1 MRPRRIAAALL
12 AVASLTVLAGCSSD
26 PLAEQYRE
34 GSAKGYI
41 SGDGSTE
48 EFAAGDRGEPIDF
61 EGLTDAGTT
70 VSSADYRGEVLVV
83 NFWYAE
89 CAPCR
94 VEAPDLAR
102 LHETHLADGVEFLG
116 VNLYNSS
123 AGSQAFAR
131 TYDIAY
137 PSIIESESPTS
148 AMLAFAGKVQPKAV
162 PTTLVI
168 DREGRIAARISGLV
182 NASNLD
188 TLISDAVAEGR

>member
-1 MRPRRIAAALL
+1 MRPRPFIAALI

-26 PLAEQYRE
+26 PLADQYRA
-34 GSAKGYI
+34 GSGKGYI

-48 EFAAGDRGEPIDF
+48 EFRVTDRGEPIDF

-94 VEAPDLAR
+94 VEAPELQTLA
-102 LHETHLADGVEFLG
+102 EEYAPDGVSFLG
-116 VNLYNSS
+116 VNLYNST
-123 AGSQAFAR
+123 AGSLAFAR
-131 TYDIAY
+131 TYGIGY
-137 PSIIESESPTS
+137 PSIVETESPTS

-168 DREGRIAARISGLV
+168 DREGRIAARISGLI
-182 NASNLD
+182 NASNLG
-188 TLISDAVAEGR
+188 TLIADTVAEGR